1 MGRSNPWLYKKR
13 ISISKNIIFPDYIPK
28 ELSLSEIKN
37 LVKRFVKDNLIS
49 QGMIVD
55 YAIHDK
61 SQDKNGNI
69 HCYIMTIM
77 LPMNEKENS

>member
-1 MGRSNPWLYKKR
+1 
-13 ISISKNIIFPDYIPK
+13 
-28 ELSLSEIKN
+28 
-37 LVKRFVKDNLIS
+37 VKRFVKDNLIS

-77 LPMNEKENS
+77 RPMNEKENS